1 MQMQTL
7 YGIQILI
14 SIKLDW
20 KITTPICLYYWL
32 LSWYNSRIEQW
43 KQDHLAYKAS
53 NTYYL
58 FLYKRQV
65 ADHCPIALAVS
76 TVQNE
81 TNMWGHLKV
90 WLSVSQLIYV
100 HLPNNQILNFLYYY
114 FFDLRSFIF
123 SEDLL
128 IHYCQDNGCLLVE
141 Y

>member
-1 MQMQTL
+1 MQTL

-32 LSWYNSRIEQW
+32 LSWYNSRNESW

-65 ADHCPIALAVS
+65 ADHCSVALAIS

-81 TNMWGHLKV
+81 TNVWGHLKL
-90 WLSVSQLIYV
+90 WLSVSQLICV
-100 HLPNNQILNFLYYY
+100 HLPDTKF
-114 FFDLRSFIF
+114 
-123 SEDLL
+123 
-128 IHYCQDNGCLLVE
+128 
-141 Y
+141 